1 VAGAVTTKKERI
13 GWVAATGVGERKTR
27 RALGDQHATR
37 PSAADKLGV
46 CARTRAGWRPDSD
59 WTVPDAAK

>member
-1 VAGAVTTKKERI
+1 MPVCEGKWPGAVTTEKERI

-37 PSAADKLGV
+37 PVGSGQ
-46 CARTRAGWRPDSD
+46 ARSGRKDQGGLASRL
-59 WTVPDAAK
+59 